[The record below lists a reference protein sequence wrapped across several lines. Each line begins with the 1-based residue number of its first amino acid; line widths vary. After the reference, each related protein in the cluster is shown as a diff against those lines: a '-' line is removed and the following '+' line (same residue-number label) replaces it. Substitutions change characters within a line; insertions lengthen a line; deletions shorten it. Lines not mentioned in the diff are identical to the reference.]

1 MLSLQQHFRLL
12 VLPDRF
18 AFPINSPIMNT
29 AIIVMLVTN
38 IILFFHVKVC
48 CDNATTNPAF
58 NIPDMFAFPINSS
71 GSNNTASMKRLAK
84 GKYIFHPYL

>member
-1 MLSLQQHFRLL
+1 
-12 VLPDRF
+12 
-18 AFPINSPIMNT
+18 MNT
-29 AIIVMLVTN
+29 AIIVMLITN
-38 IILFFHVKVC
+38 EIVFFHVKVC

-71 GSNNTASMKRLAK
+71 GSNNTASMKRLNK